1 MATNV
6 NDLYEDMLYLLRVAP
21 METTR
26 GGMVKTIQRPVIA
39 TVDKPMERV
48 LFSPTRMANPY
59 FHIMEAVWMLGG
71 QNDANWLEQ
80 FNSNIMD
87 FAEGNGRINGAYGYR
102 WRNYFGRDQIAGV
115 IKELERDPD
124 SRQAVIVMYDPKR
137 DYHDHW
143 KDRPCN
149 THIYFRR
156 VECRLDMTVCNR
168 SNDVVW
174 GMCGANIVHMTIL
187 HELVA
192 SALAMPI
199 GRYHVMTN
207 NLHIYQRHWEY
218 LESPHTYDHYGE
230 GPQGVKPTGLLTD
243 KEDYYEL
250 LNECEQFVKNDGEY
264 PCHNNWLRNTVTPM
278 FNAYQCRKNGDYST
292 FDLETI
298 EATDWRM
305 ACVLWAEW
313 HNGITA

>member
-26 GGMVKTIQRPVIA
+26 GGMVRTIQRPVIA

-48 LFSPTRMANPY
+48 LFNPERMANPY

-71 QNDANWLEQ
+71 YNEAHWLEQ
-80 FNSNIMD
+80 FNSNIMEY
-87 FAEGNGRINGAYGYR
+87 AEPDGRINGAYGHR
-102 WRNYFGRDQIAGV
+102 WRNHWHYDQIAGI
-115 IKELERDPD
+115 IKMLERDPD
-124 SRQAVIVMYDPKR
+124 TRQAVMVMYDPQV
-137 DYHDHW
+137 DPEPHW

-218 LESPHTYDHYGE
+218 MKSPKSYDHYGE
-230 GPQGVKPTGLLTD
+230 GVKPTPLLTP

-250 LNECEQFVKNDGEY
+250 LNECEQFVKNNGNY
-264 PCHNNWLRNTVTPM
+264 PCHNTWLRHTVTPM
-278 FNAYQCRKNGDYST
+278 FEHYQERLMGNYTS
-292 FDLETI
+292 DLDNI
-298 EATDWRM
+298 EATDWRK
-305 ACVLWAEW
+305 ACVLWAAW